1 MILVIDIGNSNITF
15 GIFDTRKSLA
25 SETFERSL
33 DREAVVR
40 PHESVDGRRLSN
52 AFDGDE
58 LVKRFRAP
66 SNFCTPMDDYLA
78 LIKENLGGNKLEGAI
93 VASVVTDFDYKFKFA
108 LDKMFGFETL
118 VVSSATPCDLQIKLD
133 NPSEVGADRI
143 ANAVGVLEKFGQNA
157 IVVDFGTATT
167 FEVVTKKR
175 EFIGGLITTGLHLQ
189 LDALSAKTSKLPQI
203 ELYPPKRAV
212 ATNTVDAILSGIVLG
227 NACMIDGMIKKF
239 KAELAPEE
247 YIVVA
252 TGGFAS
258 FIEGYMKGSF
268 DYIMPDLTLEGLKSI
283 YHFCHAELDSAS
295 IQH

>member
-15 GIFDTRKSLA
+15 GLC
-25 SETFERSL
+25 
-33 DREAVVR
+33 
-40 PHESVDGRRLSN
+40 
-52 AFDGDE
+52 DGDE
-58 LVKRFRAP
+58 PVKRFRAP
-66 SNFCTPMDDYLA
+66 SHICDLRV
-78 LIKENLGGNKLEGAI
+78 IEENTAGCQIEGAI
-93 VASVVTDFDYKFKFA
+93 VASVVTGLDYEYKTA
-108 LDKMFGFETL
+108 LDKKFGIDTL
-118 VVSSATPCDLQIKLD
+118 VLTPETPLNLDIKLD
-133 NPSEVGADRI
+133 NPLEVGADRI
-143 ANAVGVLEKFGQNA
+143 ANAMGVLDKFGENA

-189 LDALSAKTSKLPQI
+189 LNALSAKTSKLPKI
-203 ELYPPKRAV
+203 ELYPPKHAV

-239 KAELAPEE
+239 KEELAPEE

-268 DYIMPDLTLEGLKSI
+268 DYILPDLTLEGLLGIYKYCNNKNFALKSDHGI
-283 YHFCHAELDSAS
+283 G
-295 IQH
+295 

>member
-15 GIFDTRKSLA
+15 GIFD
-25 SETFERSL
+25 
-33 DREAVVR
+33 
-40 PHESVDGRRLSN
+40 
-52 AFDGDE
+52 GDE

-66 SNFCTPMDDYLA
+66 SNCCDLRV
-78 LIKENLGGNKLEGAI
+78 IEENITDSTLEGAI
-93 VASVVTDFDYKFKFA
+93 VASVVTGLDYEYKAA
-108 LDKMFGFETL
+108 LDKKYGIDTL
-118 VVSSATPCDLQIKLD
+118 VLTPETPLDLDIKLD
-133 NPSEVGADRI
+133 NPLEVGADRI
-143 ANAVGVLEKFGQNA
+143 ANAMGVLEKFGQNA

-175 EFIGGLITTGLHLQ
+175 EFIGGLITTGLHMQ
-189 LDALSAKTSKLPQI
+189 LNALNAKTSKLPKI
-203 ELYPPKRAV
+203 ELYPPKHAV

-268 DYIMPDLTLEGLKSI
+268 DYIMPDLTLEGLRTIYCNHKNFALKSNHGI
-283 YHFCHAELDSAS
+283 G
-295 IQH
+295 

>member
-15 GIFDTRKSLA
+15 GIFD
-25 SETFERSL
+25 
-33 DREAVVR
+33 
-40 PHESVDGRRLSN
+40 
-52 AFDGDE
+52 GDE

-66 SNFCTPMDDYLA
+66 SNICVSMGEYLT
-78 LIKENLGGNKLEGAI
+78 LINEKMEGETLHGAI
-93 VASVVTDFDYKFKFA
+93 VASVVTDFDYKFKAA
-108 LDKMFGFETL
+108 LDDFYGIDTRIL
-118 VVSSATPCDLQIKLD
+118 NSDTPLDLDIKLD
-133 NPSEVGADRI
+133 NPKELGADRI
-143 ANAVGVLEKFGQNA
+143 ANAIGVLQKFGQNA

-189 LDALSAKTSKLPQI
+189 LNALGSKTSKLPQI
-203 ELYPPKRAV
+203 ELYPPKHAI

-239 KAELAPEE
+239 RAELAPEE
-247 YIVVA
+247 FIVVA

-268 DYIMPDLTLEGLKSI
+268 DYIEPDLTLEGLQAI
-283 YHFCHAELDSAS
+283 YSYYTINQTRQSKA
-295 IQH
+295 

>member
-15 GIFDTRKSLA
+15 GIFD
-25 SETFERSL
+25 
-33 DREAVVR
+33 
-40 PHESVDGRRLSN
+40 
-52 AFDGDE
+52 GDE

-66 SNFCTPMDDYLA
+66 SNFCASIEDYLK
-78 LIKENLGGNKLEGAI
+78 LIEENLEAHSLEGAI

-108 LDKMFGFETL
+108 LDRTYGIETV
-118 VVSSATPCDLQIKLD
+118 VVSPTINYDLDIKLD
-133 NPSEVGADRI
+133 NPFEVGADRI
-143 ANAVGVLEKFGQNA
+143 ANAIGVLEKYGKNA

-167 FEVVTKKR
+167 FEVVTEKR

-189 LDALSAKTSKLPQI
+189 LDALSAKTSKLPHI
-203 ELYPPKRAV
+203 ELYPPKHAV

-239 KAELAPEE
+239 KAELAPSE

-258 FIEGYMKGSF
+258 FIEGYMKESF
-268 DYIMPDLTLEGLKSI
+268 DYIVPDLTLEGLKSI
-283 YHFCHAELDSAS
+283 YHYCHAELDSAS